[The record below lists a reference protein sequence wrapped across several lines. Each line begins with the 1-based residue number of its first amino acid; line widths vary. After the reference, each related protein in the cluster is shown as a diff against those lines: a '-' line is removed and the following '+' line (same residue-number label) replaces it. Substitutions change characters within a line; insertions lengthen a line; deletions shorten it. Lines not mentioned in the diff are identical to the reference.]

1 MPPPDVRRVLVV
13 GAGEMGAGIAQT
25 VAAAG
30 LDTTVGARTSA
41 TLARARS
48 RVEAALGHAVER
60 GRATAE
66 DAAETLG
73 RLTFTTDWEAAAA
86 ATDHVIEAVTER
98 LDVKDPVLARLGALC
113 REDVVLASTT
123 SQFPITRLASVTGRP
138 DRVIGTHW
146 FNPPPAMRLIEVV
159 RGDETSGAT
168 LATALALAERY
179 GKETVVCRR
188 DTPGFI
194 TSRLIMLLVV
204 EAARIVEDGVADAE
218 DVDRA
223 CRLAFNHRM
232 GPLHTAD
239 LGGLDTARL
248 TANGLADAL
257 GERFRAPGLL
267 DRLVAG
273 GDLGRKTGRGFHA
286 YG

>member
-1 MPPPDVRRVLVV
+1 MSPAEIRNVLVV
-13 GAGEMGAGIAQT
+13 GAGEMGSGIAQT

-30 LDTTVGARTSA
+30 FQTTVAARRQA
-41 TLARARS
+41 GIDRCRHRIA
-48 RVEAALGHAVER
+48 GWMER
-60 GRATAE
+60 GKLAP
-66 DAAETLG
+66 DAFA
-73 RLTFTTDWEAAAA
+73 RLTFTTDWEAAAPE
-86 ATDHVIEAVTER
+86 TDHVVEAVTER
-98 LDVKDPVLARLGALC
+98 LDVKDPVLARLDALC
-113 REDVVLASTT
+113 RDDVILASTT
-123 SQFPITRLASVTGRP
+123 SQFEITRLASVTRRP

-146 FNPPPAMRLIEVV
+146 FNPPPVMKLIEVV
-159 RGDETSGAT
+159 RGEATSAGT
-168 LATALALAERY
+168 LATTLALCERF
-179 GKETVVCRR
+179 GKQTVVCKR

-223 CRLAFNHRM
+223 CQLAFNHAM

-248 TANGLADAL
+248 TTNALADAL
-257 GERFRAPGLL
+257 GERFRSPALL

-273 GDLGRKTGRGFHA
+273 GDLGRKSGRGFHP
-286 YG
+286 YGG

>member
-1 MPPPDVRRVLVV
+1 MSPAEIRRVLVV
-13 GAGEMGAGIAQT
+13 GAGEMGSGIAQT

-30 LDTTVGARTSA
+30 FETTVAARSPE
-41 TLARARS
+41 TLERARARIA
-48 RVEAALGHAVER
+48 RWVDR
-60 GRATAE
+60 GKLSP
-66 DAAETLG
+66 DAFG
-73 RLTFTTDWEAAAA
+73 RLEFTTDWEAAAPD
-86 ATDHVIEAVTER
+86 TDHVIEAVTER
-98 LDVKDPVLARLGALC
+98 LDAKDPVLARLDGLC
-113 REDVVLASTT
+113 REDVIFASTT
-123 SQFPITRLASVTGRP
+123 SQFEITRLASVTGRP

-146 FNPPPAMRLIEVV
+146 FNPPPVMRLIEVV
-159 RGDETSGAT
+159 RGDETSDAT
-168 LATALALAERY
+168 LATALALCERY

-223 CRLAFNHRM
+223 CRLAFNHAM

-239 LGGLDTARL
+239 MGGLDTARL
-248 TANGLADAL
+248 TANALADAL

-267 DRLVAG
+267 EGLVAG

-286 YG
+286 YQG